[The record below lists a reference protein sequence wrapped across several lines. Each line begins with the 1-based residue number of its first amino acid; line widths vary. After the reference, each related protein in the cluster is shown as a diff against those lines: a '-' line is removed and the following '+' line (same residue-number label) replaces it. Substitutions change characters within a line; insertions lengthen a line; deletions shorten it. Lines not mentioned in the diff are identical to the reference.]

1 MTDQTKKQ
9 NTGKPPVF
17 QGVFAYFPN
26 ALREVAKVSAY
37 GKDKHQQPLDAK
49 GWLDVPLAD
58 LQDAHARHTLDQL
71 IDGEVNE
78 ADGGVLHKAQIAWK
92 ALAVLEVY
100 LRNRD
105 ASPGVTRPTEA
116 QVELMRGPFRHWVG
130 ASLS

>member
-9 NTGKPPVF
+9 NNGKPPVF

-37 GKDKHQQPLDAK
+37 GKDKYQQPWGAK
-49 GWLDVPLAD
+49 GWLDVPLED

-71 IDGEVNE
+71 IDGDVNE
-78 ADGGVLHKAQIAWK
+78 ADGGVLHKAQIAWE

-105 ASPGVTRPTEA
+105 ASTGATRPTEA
-116 QVELMRGPFRHWVG
+116 PLDPVRGPFRYW
-130 ASLS
+130 AETPLS